1 MSALLGTES
10 LADGK
15 QVIVVHADDF
25 AIAKK
30 QFGTVLP
37 VVGCNGEDTD
47 ITPLFGRRVILIGE
61 AAARHAAM
69 LYAVRGDADVKIV
82 PQEIEPYLERDVYDK
97 DDPKKVLIEGPFEWA
112 KKNAFIYAP
121 STESARDSSPSPVT
135 PFSGG
140 EDTDADST
148 LPEVPA
154 YLLESLPDDALGY
167 PDSSAFIG
175 HSEPSSPAISVQ
187 DEWPE
192 PSNIFSEVLPSE
204 FAHGML
210 PSFAE
215 DMIFDVS
222 TRQGTD
228 PGMGANSWLTV
239 VSACCDDNFKLQMG
253 IQDDSWRVSPR
264 LWAANVADSAR
275 GKSPAMSAYTGE
287 LSASDM
293 ERKLDVI
300 RNKKQHEQ
308 AMKVYAAQEKQ
319 WIEKAKNDSALVF
332 DVAEPELA
340 QDRCVV
346 VNNFTLAYMWEFLRS
361 HRKAFVVGDELG
373 SVIGGF
379 DRFQNG
385 SSERMEFL
393 QLYEGGSYVTGRI
406 GRGEFA
412 VKNASIC
419 LLGNITP
426 SVIREQSRGG
436 LQADGLLQRMMLVC
450 AREKRD
456 RIDQKPNKQAAAA
469 FSKIVHKL
477 IETDAPSDAPFS
489 MSTGAFECLQE
500 FVKDVQ
506 KMQDFGGY
514 SEPHKSHLGKLEGM
528 SGRIMVT
535 LHLAQAIERGQY
547 PDPVIPTSL
556 AENVC
561 KLMREWLIPNIDHF
575 WLSVLG
581 QGKVGMPTQKIAL
594 WIIGK
599 GGETMRNADIQNV
612 LGKEWDEMEIAGRN
626 KIITALNEHGFISS
640 LHEGRRTA
648 GVLPTRHQINPRV
661 YEKFAHMIEPE
672 RNRRA
677 AIKSFLNEK
686 KQAAAARRGD

>member
-1 MSALLGTES
+1 MSALVGTES
-10 LADGK
+10 LVDGK
-15 QVIVVHADDF
+15 QVIVVHADDYVPAKRIFKDF
-25 AIAKK
+25 A
-30 QFGTVLP
+30 

-47 ITPLFGRRVILIGE
+47 MSAIMGKPVVLIGQ
-61 AAARHAAM
+61 AASIHAGILHAT
-69 LYAVRGDADVKIV
+69 GSTVKVIDDELD
-82 PQEIEPYLERDVYDK
+82 PYIEHIHALA
-97 DDPKKVLIEGPFEWA
+97 WA
-112 KKNAFIYAP
+112 KDRAYLYEPTASAQDSEAPAVIPFSAP
-121 STESARDSSPSPVT
+121 SDTA
-135 PFSGG
+135 
-140 EDTDADST
+140 TDAT
-148 LPEVPA
+148 LPEMPA
-154 YLLESLPDDALGY
+154 YLAESLPVEALGY
-167 PDSSAFIG
+167 PDPSAFTD
-175 HSEPSSPAISVQ
+175 HSDISVQ

-192 PSNIFSEVLPSE
+192 PSNMFNDGMPEE
-204 FAHGML
+204 FAPGML

-215 DMIFDVS
+215 DMIFDVA

-253 IQDDSWRVSPR
+253 IHDDSWRVSPR

-293 ERKLDVI
+293 ERKLEVI
-300 RNKKQHEQ
+300 RNKKNYEQ
-308 AMKVYAAQEKQ
+308 RMKVYAAQEKA
-319 WIEKAKNDSALVF
+319 WIEKAKHDSALVF
-332 DVAEPELA
+332 DVAEPELEP
-340 QDRCVV
+340 DRCVV

-393 QLYEGGSYVTGRI
+393 QLYEGGTYVTGRI

-426 SVIREQSRGG
+426 SVIREQSKGG

-456 RIDQKPNKQAAAA
+456 RIDQAPNKKAAAA
-469 FSKIVHKL
+469 FSKIVHAL
-477 IETDAPSDAPFS
+477 IETDAPANTSFKLS
-489 MSTGAFECLQE
+489 SGAFECLQE
-500 FVKDVQ
+500 FVRDLE
-506 KMQDFGGY
+506 KMQAFGGY

-528 SGRIMVT
+528 AGRIMVT
-535 LHLAQAIERGQY
+535 LHLAQSIERGNHY
-547 PDPVIPTSL
+547 PDPIINTIL
-556 AENVC
+556 CEQVC
-561 KLMREWLIPNIDHF
+561 NLLRHWLIPNIDHF
-575 WLSVLG
+575 WLNVLG
-581 QGKVGMPTQKIAL
+581 QGKTGMPVQKIVL

-599 GGETMRNADIQNV
+599 GGEYMRNADIQNV
-612 LGKEWDEMEIAGRN
+612 LGKEWDEMDIPGRN

-640 LHEGRRTA
+640 LQEGRRTA
-648 GVLPTRHQINPRV
+648 GVLPTRHKINPRV
-661 YEKFAHMIEPE
+661 FEKFRYMVEPE
-672 RNRRA
+672 RIRRES
-677 AIKSFLNEK
+677 IKSFLDEK
-686 KQAAAARRGD
+686 KAAAAARRQK

>member
-1 MSALLGTES
+1 MSALVGTES
-10 LADGK
+10 LVEGK
-15 QVIVVHADDF
+15 QVIVVNQRDYP
-25 AIAKK
+25 IAKR

-37 VVGCNGEDTD
+37 VVGVNGPDTD
-47 ITPLFGRRVILIGE
+47 ITPLFGRGVVLIGND
-61 AAARHAAM
+61 ASIHAPV
-69 LYAVRGDADVKIV
+69 LYTVRGEATI
-82 PQEIEPYLERDVYDK
+82 
-97 DDPKKVLIEGPFEWA
+97 KVIAEELNDLGEWA
-112 KKNAFIYAP
+112 ETPDALAWAKELAFVYVSDTE

-148 LPEVPA
+148 LPEPPA
-154 YLLESLPDDALGY
+154 HVMEAIPDDALGY

-175 HSEPSSPAISVQ
+175 NSEPSSPVISVQ

-215 DMIFDVS
+215 DMIFDVA

-239 VSACCDDNFKLQMG
+239 VSACCDDNFRLQMG
-253 IQDDSWRVSPR
+253 IEDDSWRVSPR

-332 DVAEPELA
+332 DVPEPELK

-456 RIDQKPNKQAAAA
+456 RIDQKPNKAAAAA

-477 IETDAPSDAPFS
+477 IETDAPADASFS
-489 MSTGAFECLQE
+489 MSPGAFECLQE

-535 LHLAQAIERGQY
+535 LHLARAFERGQY
-547 PDPVIPTSL
+547 PEQVIPTSL

-561 KLMREWLIPNIDHF
+561 NLMREWLIPNIDHF

-677 AIKSFLNEK
+677 AIKSFLNDK
-686 KQAAAARRGD
+686 QQAAAARRGD

>member
-1 MSALLGTES
+1 MSDLLGTES

-25 AIAKK
+25 DAAKR
-30 QFGTVLP
+30 QFGSVLP
-37 VVGCNGEDTD
+37 VVGCNGRDTD
-47 ITPLFGRRVILIGE
+47 ITPLFGRSVVLIGE
-61 AAARHAAM
+61 AAGLHAPM
-69 LYAVRGDADVKIV
+69 LHSVKGDATIKIIPDELDPWAET
-82 PQEIEPYLERDVYDK
+82 PQAL
-97 DDPKKVLIEGPFEWA
+97 EWA
-112 KKNAFIYAP
+112 KKNAFIYEGDTAP
-121 STESARDSSPSPVT
+121 AQSTVPAQDSPQDVSVI
-135 PFSGG
+135 PFS
-140 EDTDADST
+140 DPLAPDAGAT
-148 LPEVPA
+148 LPEMPA
-154 YLLESLPDDALGY
+154 HVAESLPDEALGY
-167 PDSSAFIG
+167 PDSSAFVG
-175 HSEPSSPAISVQ
+175 HSEPSSPVISVQ

-192 PSNIFSEVLPSE
+192 PADIFSDDLPAE
-204 FAHGML
+204 FAPGML
-210 PSFAE
+210 PAFAE
-215 DMIFDVS
+215 DMIFDVAA
-222 TRQGTD
+222 RQGTD

-253 IQDDSWRVSPR
+253 IQDDSWKVSPR

-293 ERKLDVI
+293 ERKLEVI
-300 RNKKQHEQ
+300 RNKKNYEQ
-308 AMKVYAAQEKQ
+308 RMKVYAAQEKA
-319 WIEKAKNDSALVF
+319 WIEKAKHDSALVF
-332 DVAEPELA
+332 DVPEPELE
-340 QDRCVV
+340 QDRCIV

-426 SVIREQSRGG
+426 SVIREQSKGG
-436 LQADGLLQRMMLVC
+436 LQADGLLQRMMLVN
-450 AREKRD
+450 AREKGD
-456 RIDQKPNKQAAAA
+456 RRDQKPNKTASAA
-469 FSKIVHKL
+469 FSKIVHAL
-477 IETDAPSDAPFS
+477 IETDAPLNTSFE
-489 MSTGAFECLQE
+489 MSTGAYECLQE

-506 KMQDFGGY
+506 KIQEFGGY

-528 SGRIMVT
+528 AGRIMVT
-535 LHLAQAIERGQY
+535 LHLARSFERGQA
-547 PDPVIPTSL
+547 PDPVIGTTL
-556 AENVC
+556 CEQVC

-581 QGKVGMPTQKIAL
+581 QGKISLPVQKIAL
-594 WIIGK
+594 WIIAK
-599 GGETMRNADIQNV
+599 GGEVMRNADIQNS
-612 LGKEWDEMEIAGRN
+612 LRKEWDEMDISARQ
-626 KIITALNEHGFISS
+626 KIITALNESGFISS

-661 YEKFAHMIEPE
+661 FEKFKHMIEPE
-672 RNRRA
+672 RARRA
-677 AIKSFLNEK
+677 ALSSFLQEK
-686 KQAAAARRGD
+686 QAAAAARRGNT